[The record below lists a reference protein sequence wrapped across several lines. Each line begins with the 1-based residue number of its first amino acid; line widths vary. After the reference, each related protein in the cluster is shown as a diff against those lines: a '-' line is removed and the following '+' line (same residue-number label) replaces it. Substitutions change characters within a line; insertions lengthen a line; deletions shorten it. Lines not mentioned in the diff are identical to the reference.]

1 MTKAGAEELVGGG
14 PEREEVGDPP
24 EEVPGGVP
32 AKTVRNAVSS
42 RSVLFSVI
50 LVSALL
56 FSGWMLRHHFIPGGG
71 GGPSPSGGESRDHV
85 TAEKL
90 SSFFIPFPEGSPHL
104 LVKFDLL
111 LRWDR
116 MTGTRLRKDTPQVR
130 GEIYR
135 HLLDSARQGKD
146 LTSPHVLEGEISKV
160 LRKRLGLKEIDLVVN
175 DLKLI

>member
-1 MTKAGAEELVGGG
+1 MTKDGAEELVGGG

-42 RSVLFSVI
+42 RTVLFSVV

-56 FSGWMLRHHFIPGGG
+56 FSGWMLLHNFIPGG

>member
-1 MTKAGAEELVGGG
+1 MTKDGAEELVEGG
-14 PEREEVGDPP
+14 PEREAVGDPP
-24 EEVPGGVP
+24 EEVPGGGP
-32 AKTVRNAVSS
+32 AKTLPSGVSS
-42 RSVLFSVI
+42 RVVLFSFI
-50 LVSALL
+50 LVSALF
-56 FSGWMLRHHFIPGGG
+56 FSGWMLLHHFIPGE

-90 SSFFIPFPEGSPHL
+90 ASFFIPFPEGSPHL

-135 HLLDSARQGKD
+135 HLLDSARKGKD
-146 LTSPHVLEGEISKV
+146 LTSPPVLEGEISKV
-160 LRKRLGLKEIDLVVN
+160 LRKSLGLKEIDLVVD